1 MSAFFFQASERNA
14 APRFWVIVAGA
25 GNGSRM
31 GGGLPKQYL
40 PLAGKTVLE
49 QTLTRLAAPPR
60 IAGIVIALAA
70 DDAHWATLKLQLDI
84 PLRQVIGGG
93 ARCHSV
99 LAALDSLLEAADPRD
114 WVLVHDAARPCV
126 RAADLERLMDALSD
140 DAVGGLLAVRAHDT
154 LKRADSTGHV
164 ADTLDRAELWH
175 AQTPQ
180 MFRLGALH
188 AALNAAIGAGELV
201 SDEAAAMER
210 AGAMPRLIEG
220 HGDNIKITR
229 PDDLILAETYL
240 RAQAEE

>member
-1 MSAFFFQASERNA
+1 MPAIFFEASQHSAK
-14 APRFWVIVAGA
+14 PRFWMIVAAA
-25 GNGSRM
+25 GTGSRM
-31 GGGLPKQYL
+31 GGERPKQYL

-49 QTLTRLAAPPR
+49 QTLIRLASAPR
-60 IAGIVIALAA
+60 LAGIVVALAA
-70 DDAHWATLKLQLDI
+70 GDTYWPALNLQLDI
-84 PLRQVIGGG
+84 PLRPVVGGS
-93 ARCHSV
+93 ARCESV

-126 RAADLERLMDALSD
+126 RAADVERLMDALSD
-140 DAVGGLLAVRAHDT
+140 DAVGGLLAMPSHDT
-154 LKRADSTGHV
+154 LKRADASGRV

-188 AALNAAIGAGELV
+188 AALSAAIGAGELI

-229 PDDLILAETYL
+229 PHDLVLAEIYL
-240 RAQAEE
+240 RAQANE